1 MNSLQDPFKQKK
13 MQSKNDGIYKLIIG
27 ILLIVI
33 IGGGAYLLVIK
44 PRQNAAVQGTSTD
57 ANAAD
62 TAKYNAL
69 IDKVKKII
77 LVPDENPT
85 IATIANL
92 DEVKKQNATFYADA
106 KEGDTVIIFSTK
118 ALIYR
123 ESEDKIINVAP
134 VTKETDSTT
143 QQ

>member
-1 MNSLQDPFKQKK
+1 ML
-13 MQSKNDGIYKLIIG
+13 
-27 ILLIVI
+27 VI
-33 IGGGAYLLVIK
+33 IGGGIYLFVIK
-44 PRQNAAVQGTSTD
+44 PRQAAVAGASTD
-57 ANAAD
+57 NSAD

-92 DEVKKQNATFYADA
+92 EEVQKQNATFYADA

-134 VTKETDSTT
+134 VTKESDTT
-143 QQ
+143 TPQQ

>member
-13 MQSKNDGIYKLIIG
+13 MPRKNDTFYKLVIG
-27 ILLIVI
+27 VLALVIV
-33 IGGGAYLLVIK
+33 GGGVYLFVIK
-44 PRQNAAVQGTSTD
+44 PRQAAVAGDSTQ
-57 ANAAD
+57 AAD

-69 IDKVKKII
+69 IEKVKKVI

-134 VTKETDSTT
+134 VTKEASTT
-143 QQ
+143 PQQ

>member
-13 MQSKNDGIYKLIIG
+13 MQPRNDWLYKVIIG
-27 ILLIVI
+27 ALLVVI
-33 IGGGAYLLVIK
+33 IGGGIYLFVIK
-44 PRQNAAVQGTSTD
+44 PRQSAVAGASTD
-57 ANAAD
+57 TSAD
-62 TAKYNAL
+62 SAKYTAL

-77 LVPDENPT
+77 LVPDESPT

-92 DEVKKQNATFYADA
+92 VEVQKQNATFYADA

-134 VTKETDSTT
+134 VTKEAAPTT

>member
-1 MNSLQDPFKQKK
+1 MNALQDPFKLKK
-13 MQSKNDGIYKLIIG
+13 AEKKNDSLYKFVI
-27 ILLIVI
+27 ILLLLVI
-33 IGGGAYLLVIK
+33 IGGGVYLFVIK
-44 PRQNAAVQGTSTD
+44 PRTQGTNTDQTAQNAEETE
-57 ANAAD
+57 
-62 TAKYNAL
+62 KYNQL
-69 IDKVKKII
+69 ITKIKKII

-92 DEVKKQNATFYADA
+92 EEVQKQNATFYADA

-134 VTKETDSTT
+134 VTKEDNPTE
-143 QQ
+143 

>member
-13 MQSKNDGIYKLIIG
+13 IQNRNDGLYKVIIG
-27 ILLIVI
+27 ILILVI
-33 IGGGAYLLVIK
+33 IAGGVYLFVIK
-44 PRQNAAVQGTSTD
+44 PRQASVAGESTES
-57 ANAAD
+57 AD

-92 DEVKKQNATFYADA
+92 EEVQKQNATFYADA

-123 ESEDKIINVAP
+123 EGEDKIINVAP
-134 VTKETDSTT
+134 VTKEADPTT

>member
-1 MNSLQDPFKQKK
+1 MNVLQDPFKQRKIRK
-13 MQSKNDGIYKLIIG
+13 TDNLYKFIIAG
-27 ILLIVI
+27 LALVIL
-33 IGGGAYLLVIK
+33 GGGVYLFIIK
-44 PRQNAAVQGTSTD
+44 PRQAAVAGDSTQ
-57 ANAAD
+57 AAD

-69 IDKVKKII
+69 VDKVKKVI

-92 DEVKKQNATFYADA
+92 DEVKKQNAAFYSDA

-123 ESEDKIINVAP
+123 ESEGKIINVAP
-134 VTKETDSTT
+134 VTKEASTT
-143 QQ
+143 PAQ